1 VPWLETYWTEAAWLG
16 VLVANGI
23 VFYTL
28 GPKQLKALS
37 LEGSAIR
44 LFKLAAREV
53 SGEQNGFTGRPYQ
66 AGRHEF
72 ARNEVI
78 GLASFLEG
86 KKICRADFTDK
97 GIKLIFSMG
106 ISPLNNKLMDEL
118 SYVYFGDE
126 GDLSVFISQ
135 SDYSQYKKEYTF
147 DQLCELMG
155 KTFLRFGEYYKDHNE
170 KRIITELKS
179 T

>member
-1 VPWLETYWTEAAWLG
+1 
-16 VLVANGI
+16 
-23 VFYTL
+23 
-28 GPKQLKALS
+28 

-66 AGRHEF
+66 SGNHEF

-78 GLASFLEG
+78 GLALFLEE
-86 KKICRADFTDK
+86 KKICRADFTEK

-106 ISPLNNKLMDEL
+106 ISPLNNGLLDKL
-118 SYVYFGDE
+118 SYVCFGDD
-126 GDLSVFISQ
+126 GSLSVFISRD
-135 SDYSQYKKEYTF
+135 DYRQYKKEYTF

-155 KTFLRFGEYYKDHNE
+155 KTFLRFGNYYTDHME